1 MTLVPDNTDLIP
13 NSKVGGNSEPK
24 VRMTKKKSVIVEF
37 SGGLSVDES
46 ELPGSELLSMLLRQ
60 ANALGHNLGQM
71 AKQLNVTYP
80 YFAQL
85 RSGKRKIS
93 DISDSFA
100 NACSLYLGTPRL
112 TILMASGRIKPEDY
126 HSNPNDV
133 IANLPRA
140 IKLIL
145 NDPKYGPLVP
155 ISLIEGNSRLQHLIV
170 SLYEDATKTM
180 LLPGRKSAEEI
191 LDELLPV
198 K

>member
-1 MTLVPDNTDLIP
+1 MTLVPGNTSNTP
-13 NSKVGGNSEPK
+13 NSEMDGNSERK
-24 VRMTKKKSVIVEF
+24 VRITKKKSVIVEF
-37 SGGLSVDES
+37 SGGLSVDELA
-46 ELPGSELLSMLLRQ
+46 LPGSELLSMLLRQ

-71 AKQLNVTYP
+71 AKQLNVTYA

-93 DISDSFA
+93 DISGHFA
-100 NACSLYLGTPRL
+100 SACALYLGTPRL

-126 HSNPNDV
+126 HSNPTDV

-140 IKLIL
+140 IKFIL
-145 NDPKYGPLVP
+145 DDPKYGPLVP
-155 ISLIEGNSRLQHLIV
+155 ISLIEGNSRLQYLII

-180 LLPGRKSAEEI
+180 LLPGRKSAEEM